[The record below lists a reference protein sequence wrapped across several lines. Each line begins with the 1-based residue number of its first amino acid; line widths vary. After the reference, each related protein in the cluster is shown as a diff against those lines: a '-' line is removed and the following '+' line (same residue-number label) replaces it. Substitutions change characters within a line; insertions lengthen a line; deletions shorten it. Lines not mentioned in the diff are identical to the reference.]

1 MTKLKGRR
9 AVLSTL
15 KKTDVKLELHLI
27 SAIALGFWV
36 SVILAYAENFQ
47 LALPSGTQLILSC
60 SLFCLLALLD
70 ISNDRSQPSLIA
82 LLLMQIFMTIVV
94 ASNIASEF
102 DLAINFASVVAVI
115 LALLLSEN

>member
-1 MTKLKGRR
+1 ML
-9 AVLSTL
+9 LTL

-70 ISNDRSQPSLIA
+70 ISNDRSQTSLMI
-82 LLLMQIFMTIVV
+82 LLLWQFIMVIAVV
-94 ASNIASEF
+94 GGVASEF
-102 DLAINFASVVAVI
+102 KTAVNFASVVLVM
-115 LALLLSEN
+115 LGLLLTEY